1 MAYEGAVDHGRDHNY
16 EYDLGSQGD
25 IAHGTD
31 PCVILEEDIEVLQQE
46 IDILEAG
53 MRTAPGGQRAAL
65 AKELAAYRTE
75 LDSRK
80 RELRQ
85 CRGMP
90 A

>member
-1 MAYEGAVDHGRDHNY
+1 MGSEGAVEGGHD
-16 EYDLGSQGD
+16 YDYHHGSQGSMAQD
-25 IAHGTD
+25 TD
-31 PCVILEEDIEVLQQE
+31 PCMILEEDIEVLQQE

-53 MRTAPGGQRAAL
+53 LRTAPGGQRAAL

-75 LDSRK
+75 LDSRE

-85 CRGMP
+85 CRGTP